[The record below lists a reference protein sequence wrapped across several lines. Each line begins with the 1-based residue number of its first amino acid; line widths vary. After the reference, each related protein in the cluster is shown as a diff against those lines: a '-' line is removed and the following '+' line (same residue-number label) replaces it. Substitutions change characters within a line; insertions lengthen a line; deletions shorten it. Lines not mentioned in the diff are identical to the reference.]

1 MLSSNKGPVSPDQFG
16 VLNVM
21 GSWEPPRALENWI
34 RYNGRESAENRTS
47 LVPPFPEQHVQVFR

>member
-1 MLSSNKGPVSPDQFG
+1 MSPDQFG